1 MPLSPCP
8 LEPPGSQRPHDTC
21 LKHPG
26 SEGGRRPG
34 EGTVRDG
41 ALEPPGGAGG
51 GCDLRHSG
59 HPCSSPLPRPRT
71 GLSPAAVHAGPGV
84 GGHREGVSPS
94 QPDLRQKRRRRRKT
108 GFPRQGPAPRGGRLR
123 GQAAS
128 GTGGFGDRRLWDRRL
143 WGAGRLAAG
152 MLRLCRCLVSTNP
165 RAAGGLGPQPLWPQS
180 PRLSAEG

>member
-1 MPLSPCP
+1 MGAGLGWPPHRVLTRHKHRQTVPLSPCP

-59 HPCSSPLPRPRT
+59 RPCSSPLPRPRT

-94 QPDLRQKRRRRRKT
+94 QPDLRQERRRRRKT

-128 GTGGFGDRRLWDRRL
+128 GQAASGQAALGRRAPRRRNAQAL
-143 WGAGRLAAG
+143 SL
-152 MLRLCRCLVSTNP
+152 P
-165 RAAGGLGPQPLWPQS
+165 R
-180 PRLSAEG
+180 

>member
-1 MPLSPCP
+1 M
-8 LEPPGSQRPHDTC
+8 
-21 LKHPG
+21 
-26 SEGGRRPG
+26 
-34 EGTVRDG
+34 RDG
-41 ALEPPGGAGG
+41 ALEPPGGAEG

-59 HPCSSPLPRPRT
+59 RPCSSPLPRPRT

-128 GTGGFGDRRLWDRRL
+128 GTSGFGTGGFGAP
-143 WGAGRLAAG
+143 GTSPQECSGFVAASLAPIRG
-152 MLRLCRCLVSTNP
+152 Q
-165 RAAGGLGPQPLWPQS
+165 RAAWGPSPSGLRVLACPLK
-180 PRLSAEG
+180 ADNVIT